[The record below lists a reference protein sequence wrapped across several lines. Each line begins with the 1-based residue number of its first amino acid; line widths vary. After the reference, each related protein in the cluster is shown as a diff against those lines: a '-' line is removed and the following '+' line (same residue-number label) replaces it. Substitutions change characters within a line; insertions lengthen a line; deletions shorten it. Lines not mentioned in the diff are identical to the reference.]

1 MKKIKQAKPA
11 PNQKDKYSSLRWAIL
26 ALILLAEFITIKNG
40 LIALVVYILPT
51 IFIFMHGSRFLGR
64 KNILIFFVTIFI
76 ISYITEYLGVST
88 GKIFGDY
95 YYNLLNNGPLVGGVP
110 PLLMLT
116 YFAITYSTYWV
127 IRILL
132 GDFGVIK
139 GVRIIWLSL
148 LGGLIATLTDLAA
161 DPVNSTVN
169 QVYIW
174 TRGGIFFGVPYLN
187 FIGWLAEISIFF
199 VIISCI
205 FAYLTKSPKLKYS
218 PSKSF
223 QLQAVALF
231 ALPVIPIILRPLW
244 GEQPA
249 DIRAA
254 MSLIALFGLG
264 SIVLATTLKIFW
276 KEQSSK

>member
-1 MKKIKQAKPA
+1 MKAIKDSNTKI
-11 PNQKDKYSSLRWAIL
+11 DKSSTFRWFIL
-26 ALILLAEFITIKNG
+26 ALIVLTSLISFGGGLLPL
-40 LIALVVYILPT
+40 LIYFLPAV
-51 IFIFMHGSRFLGR
+51 FIFMHGSKYLGR
-64 KNILIFFVTIFI
+64 KNIILFFIVIFI
-76 ISYITEYLGVST
+76 VSYTTEYLGVST

-127 IRILL
+127 VRILL
-132 GDFGVIK
+132 GDFKIIK
-139 GVRIIWLSL
+139 GQKIVWFAL

-169 QVYIW
+169 KVYIW
-174 TRGGIFFGVPYLN
+174 TKGGIFFGVPYLN
-187 FIGWLAEISIFF
+187 FIGWLAEITLFF
-199 VIISCI
+199 IIISVI
-205 FAYLTKSPKLKYS
+205 FAYITKAPKSEKA

-223 QLQAVALF
+223 QLQPIVLF
-231 ALPVIPIILRPLW
+231 SAPIIPIILRPIW

-264 SIVLATTLKIFW
+264 SIILLATLRVFW
-276 KEQSSK
+276 NNNSK